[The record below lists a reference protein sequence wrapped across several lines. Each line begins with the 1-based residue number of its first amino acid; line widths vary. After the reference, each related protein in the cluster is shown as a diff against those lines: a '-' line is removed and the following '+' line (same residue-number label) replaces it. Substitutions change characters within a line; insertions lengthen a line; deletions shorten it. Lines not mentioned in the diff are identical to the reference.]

1 MTREQ
6 VEAAVGH
13 YLRGEFGKLLVVRE
27 LSRVRHVDSNAWK
40 VRIVA
45 PLRTG
50 DVEIAE
56 LEVDEKGFLSPL
68 LDMDGV
74 VEVLRAGGTEDAD
87 PPSIRH
93 QTLDLARLDF
103 DDERSPSS
111 TPPSSLRGADS
122 TTINIRE
129 SLEGG
134 DLKRAQSLF
143 PRLLTDPDQRGR
155 TLVGMADVERRL
167 GNVKLALEYIEAAAR
182 EFADRFDI
190 DGLEDAA
197 QMTLEIVGEE
207 AFLKT
212 KVHELLGNSRAR
224 LRPLASVLEAPALSG
239 APEDQRAW
247 LDMNAELV
255 TLKRGDF
262 LVHEGDPSRAVYV
275 IKSGVLAVLLEKPDG
290 GTRLIRCCFPGW
302 LLGESSVLV
311 EGDPR
316 CSASLRAEQ
325 LTEVY
330 RLEAALLANVMSK
343 SQALRERIAQAKQI
357 HRIDSFFAMHEA
369 TGQLDALVRDE
380 MLACLQRIQTFDE
393 DTLLFPAGE
402 VPGAACLV
410 ARGEIVMHHGWELD
424 SEPVSRIGVDGFAN
438 VRDTIHGIASTST
451 TLATAGTTVAFFDG
465 KKLRALAERSPPNV
479 SAVLERLG

>member
-1 MTREQ
+1 VTREQ

-27 LSRVRHVDSNAWK
+27 VRRVRHVDSMGWQ
-40 VRIVA
+40 VRIVS
-45 PLRTG
+45 PLRSG
-50 DVEIAE
+50 DVQIAE

-74 VEVLRAGGTEDAD
+74 VEVLRGAGEEA
-87 PPSIRH
+87 PPMSVRH
-93 QTLDLARLDF
+93 QTLDLARLEF
-103 DDERSPSS
+103 EDELS
-111 TPPSSLRGADS
+111 PPSSLRGSDS
-122 TTINIRE
+122 TTISIRE
-129 SLEGG
+129 SLDGG

-155 TLVGMADVERRL
+155 TLLGMADVERRL
-167 GNVKLALEYIEAAAR
+167 GNEKLAIEYVEASAR

-190 DGLEDAA
+190 EGLEDAA
-197 QMTLEIVGEE
+197 QMTLEVVGKER
-207 AFLKT
+207 FLGT
-212 KVHELLGNSRAR
+212 KVHDLLENSRAR
-224 LRPLASVLEAPALSG
+224 LRPLASVLEAPALVG
-239 APEDQRAW
+239 APDDQKAW
-247 LDMNAELV
+247 LDMNAELL
-255 TLKRGDF
+255 TLERGEF
-262 LVHEGDPSRAVYV
+262 LVHEGEPSRAVFV

-316 CSASLRAEQ
+316 CTASLRAEQ

-330 RLEAALLANVMSK
+330 RIESALLHNVMSK

-380 MLACLQRIQTFDE
+380 MLACLQRIQTFEE

-402 VPGAACLV
+402 VPDAACLV
-410 ARGEIVMHHGWELD
+410 ARGELSLHNGWELD
-424 SEPVSRIGVDGFAN
+424 SEPISRIGVDGFAN
-438 VRDTIHGIASTST
+438 VRDTIHGIASSWT

-465 KKLRALAERSPPNV
+465 KKLRALAERSPAQV
-479 SAVLERLG
+479 SAVLESLG

>member
-1 MTREQ
+1 VTRDQ

-27 LSRVRHVDSNAWK
+27 VRRVRHVDTMGWK
-40 VRIVA
+40 VRIVS

-74 VEVLRAGGTEDAD
+74 VEVLRGAGEEES
-87 PPSIRH
+87 PPLSVRH

-103 DDERSPSS
+103 DDEPASA
-111 TPPSSLRGADS
+111 LLGHDS
-122 TTINIRE
+122 TTLAIRE
-129 SLEGG
+129 SLDGG
-134 DLKRAQSLF
+134 DLERAQSLL

-167 GNVKLALEYIEAAAR
+167 GNEKLALEYLEAAAR

-190 DGLEDAA
+190 RGLEDAA
-197 QMTLEIVGEE
+197 QTTLETVGKER
-207 AFLKT
+207 FLT
-212 KVHELLGNSRAR
+212 SKVHELLMSSRAR
-224 LRPLASVLEAPALSG
+224 LRPLSSVLDAPALAG
-239 APEDQRAW
+239 APEDQKAW

-262 LVHEGDPSRAVYV
+262 LVHEGEPSRAVFV
-275 IKSGVLAVLLEKPDG
+275 IKSGVLAVMLEKPDG
-290 GTRLIRCCFPGW
+290 GTRLVRCCFPGW

-316 CSASLRAEQ
+316 CTASLRAEQ

-330 RLEAALLANVMSK
+330 RIEAALLLELMHK
-343 SQALRERIAQAKQI
+343 SRALRDRIAQAKQI

-402 VPGAACLV
+402 VPDAACLV
-410 ARGEIVMHHGWELD
+410 ARGELALHNGWELD
-424 SEPVSRIGVDGFAN
+424 SEPAHRIGVDGFAN
-438 VRDTIHGIASTST
+438 VRDTIHGIASAWT

-465 KKLRALAERSPPNV
+465 NKLRALAERSPPNV